1 VFYSEGTTDLVRLLQ
16 QSAEENVLSWKDE
29 VKEEGDS
36 NATRNREFKLYVV
49 FAVINSRRVKF
60 VPHVANDT

>member
-1 VFYSEGTTDLVRLLQ
+1 MHDCLGCETWCFLFQGQNRHGKGVLQ

-36 NATRNREFKLYVV
+36 NVTRNREFKLYVV
-49 FAVINSRRVKF
+49 YCS
-60 VPHVANDT
+60 D